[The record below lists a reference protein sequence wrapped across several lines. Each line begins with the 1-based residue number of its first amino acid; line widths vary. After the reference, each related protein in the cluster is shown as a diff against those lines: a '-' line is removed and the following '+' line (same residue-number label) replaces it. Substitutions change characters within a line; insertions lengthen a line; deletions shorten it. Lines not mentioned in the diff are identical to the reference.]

1 MFMSHVFIYHMRN
14 SGYSWIFH
22 IELGYF
28 IWFLPTSDCHPA
40 GSWPF
45 CCQDTKFRIYFPG
58 EYTIAL
64 LGYLR
69 NGKPDDAPPSPKKP
83 KLPKV
88 GWGGVEDVSGSPL
101 VNIQKAM
108 ENGPFIDGLPIK
120 DGDFL

>member
-1 MFMSHVFIYHMRN
+1 MRN

-28 IWFLPTSDCHPA
+28 RLGSYPLPIATPS
-40 GSWPF
+40 SWPF

-88 GWGGVEDVSGSPL
+88 GCAGVEDVSGSPL
-101 VNIQKAM
+101 VNIYTKSY
-108 ENGPFIDGLPIK
+108 GKWPIYRWLTDGLPIK